1 MEGPNQDL
9 YTNSKTQLLG
19 RKGGSRGTDLPF
31 WFAADVRRLRQG
43 ARKVDTAFDTDANGK
58 LAPGPDHAERAV
70 GEEVAAHVVAGR
82 FGTGCSH
89 RMGIVERDQLRLLP
103 GFEDRPINTPG
114 VSIGVGS
121 VIDAD
126 PKLAAV
132 GRNSQPGVTI
142 SAGPGSDV
150 LAFPGLALVGGLIEH
165 DAVAVRITG
174 SAAGNVG
181 EALHLVRI
189 HIDCPHRS

>member
-19 RKGGSRGTDLPF
+19 RNGGSCGTDPPF

-43 ARKVDTAFDTDANGK
+43 ARKVDTAFDTDTDGK
-58 LAPGPDHAERAV
+58 FAPGPDHAERAV

-103 GFEDRPINTPG
+103 GFEDRPVNTPRG
-114 VSIGVGS
+114 SIGIGRE
-121 VIDAD
+121 IDTD
-126 PKLAAV
+126 PKFGAA

-142 SAGPGSDV
+142 SAWPGSDV
-150 LAFPGLALVGGLIEH
+150 LAFPGLA
-165 DAVAVRITG
+165 
-174 SAAGNVG
+174 
-181 EALHLVRI
+181 
-189 HIDCPHRS
+189 